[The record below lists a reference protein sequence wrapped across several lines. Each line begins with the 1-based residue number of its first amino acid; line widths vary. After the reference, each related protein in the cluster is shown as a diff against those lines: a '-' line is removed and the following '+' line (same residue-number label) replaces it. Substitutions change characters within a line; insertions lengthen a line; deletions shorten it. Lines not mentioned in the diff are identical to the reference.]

1 MDIKVTIRLRQR
13 WQYKMKREEII
24 YQPEQ
29 TGPVRV
35 LGSIDTE
42 KLIQSMQSF
51 IDIAETGVTQQGLR
65 WAEDFEGI
73 SDLRYSDANT
83 KQVGE
88 DDFKDWIIGTEYLQS
103 IAKSFNIRDVG
114 RVRMLMM
121 KPKTT
126 YSLHHDADLWR
137 VHIPLVTNKNA
148 FIFVHGKMWHMP
160 VGFVYLVQVK
170 YDHLALNAGDKNRIH
185 IVFDYCDNL
194 A

>member
-1 MDIKVTIRLRQR
+1 
-13 WQYKMKREEII
+13 MKREEII